1 VSAPAF
7 FGTQGWTLFKRKPIS
22 LNWPWPKL
30 NELTFVAYK
39 DKPIL
44 MSLIMRGSGAEFYTP
59 PTGFCRKDPVIQSV
73 AKSAS
78 SPFA

>member
-1 VSAPAF
+1 MLPPAF

-44 MSLIMRGSGAEFYTP
+44 MSLIMRGSGSRILHT
-59 PTGFCRKDPVIQSV
+59 THWLL
-73 AKSAS
+73 
-78 SPFA
+78 